1 MVLSGSFLIG
11 GSDDRKGGR
20 KARVRTMNFPNAVQ
34 VRGDGSRQRGSS
46 HPDRGPHWKQPPGIR
61 AAGPRHGPA
70 RLHDWLGRWQVFAPD
85 YTFFC
90 PKVLKP
96 PPSCSLKHGSF
107 WFVASGLVPLP
118 LPSYFPPF
126 PPSLSK
132 KSFSLQHQAQAFQPP
147 FKLLPNFSQTHL
159 YSCHVFL
166 PSFTAEIFIKLFFK
180 PAGSFTSPFS
190 FPSTASYIA
199 KSSLPP
205 CAEWTFKLEPRM
217 FWESFV
223 SACSEFRDSTRFAN
237 PVFSLI
243 ENIPDSD
250 TVAEWG
256 RDRWALFPAARQKSK
271 PALPMCL
278 LKFTF
283 CPCVDCNAHSFRKG
297 GISKKFL

>member
-34 VRGDGSRQRGSS
+34 VRADGSRQRGSS
-46 HPDRGPHWKQPPGIR
+46 RPDRGPRWKQPPGIR

-107 WFVASGLVPLP
+107 WFVASGFVPLP

-132 KSFSLQHQAQAFQPP
+132 KKASPCSIKLKLFSLP

-166 PSFTAEIFIKLFFK
+166 LSQQKYLSNCSSNLPVASLLPSVFPALLLILQNHPFLRVPNEHSSSSQGCSGRVLWVHVQRLGTLPDLLILFF
-180 PAGSFTSPFS
+180 
-190 FPSTASYIA
+190 
-199 KSSLPP
+199 
-205 CAEWTFKLEPRM
+205 
-217 FWESFV
+217 
-223 SACSEFRDSTRFAN
+223 
-237 PVFSLI
+237 
-243 ENIPDSD
+243 
-250 TVAEWG
+250 
-256 RDRWALFPAARQKSK
+256 
-271 PALPMCL
+271 
-278 LKFTF
+278 
-283 CPCVDCNAHSFRKG
+283 H
-297 GISKKFL
+297 